1 MQFRFDKATLNPLP
15 MKIQTFPQKGCFL
28 FISFSL
34 MLTMLWAG
42 DPEQAQE
49 AAPSAA
55 HKGPVATWMT
65 AAVEAAAKGNV
76 AKADS
81 LAMLAIAEAEMRYD
95 ETLILESLLVLF
107 SLPPSD
113 ERTHSLSLHLD
124 RLESLTRK
132 RPGDI
137 LKWQG
142 LHKLSAYYQSRFEFE
157 KALTYAYQALALSDQ
172 LSDKRLKANSLL
184 SVGRCLEDKK
194 SKLDA
199 FRYYA
204 SALATARM
212 LREEPLLLDVY
223 QAFSRFYN
231 FQRMYDKAVEYKLM
245 ELHLLQQQLPHDS
258 LAIMQVY
265 YDLEGISLHSRGS
278 LNVESLKRII
288 RFAEREHHP
297 GLRDQSLA
305 LIRTYLINAEDVDAL
320 YRFYNVEFPDYLVLL
335 ESESP
340 LTYIRLKALFSEFEG
355 DFEMAERYYEEAR
368 AEMIHHPNLILQSH
382 FFLRLAE
389 FMSRQE
395 RLEEAI
401 SNAGLALSLAERASW
416 PDYALRATKL
426 LEVLSLRQNDYESA
440 WKYAVRTRALSD
452 SIQALAKSEDLMMI
466 ELENAERMEAMEAA
480 RKAEE
485 IKRRNNIQYTA
496 IIIAIFSLFV
506 LLILLGSVRVPK
518 WSIQALGF
526 FAFIFLFEFI
536 ILVADYEIHHLT
548 HGVPWKMLGIKVV
561 LIAFL
566 LPFHHWVEKKVVH
579 YLLRKKL
586 IRLSGFSIKRIFQN
600 IWHSV
605 FGH

>member
-1 MQFRFDKATLNPLP
+1 

-28 FISFSL
+28 FINFFL
-34 MLTMLWAG
+34 LLTMLRAG

-55 HKGPVATWMT
+55 QKGPVAAWMT

-81 LAMLAIAEAEMRYD
+81 LAMLAIAEAEMSYD
-95 ETLILESLLVLF
+95 ETLILESLITLF

-113 ERTHSLSLHLD
+113 ERTHSLSHHLD

-132 RPGDI
+132 RPGDV

-157 KALTYAYQALALSDQ
+157 KALDYAYQALALSDQ

-245 ELHLLQQQLPHDS
+245 ELHLLQQLPHDS

-278 LNVESLKRII
+278 LNLESLKRII
-288 RFAEREHHP
+288 RFAERKHQP

-305 LIRTYLINAEDVDAL
+305 LIRTYLINTDDVATL
-320 YRFYNVEFPDYLVLL
+320 YRFYNVDFPEYLSLL
-335 ESESP
+335 EKESP
-340 LTYIRLKALFSEFEG
+340 LTYIRLKAIFSEFEG
-355 DFEMAERYYEEAR
+355 DFTQ
-368 AEMIHHPNLILQSH
+368 AEMYYSEAEKEMRQHPNLILQSH

-389 FMSRQE
+389 FMSRQD
-395 RLEEAI
+395 RLEDAI
-401 SNAGLALSLAERASW
+401 NNAGLALSLAERASW

-426 LEVLSLRQNDYESA
+426 LEVLSLRQADYQAA
-440 WKYAVRTRALSD
+440 WKYAVRTRGLSD
-452 SIQALAKSEDLMMI
+452 SIQALARSEDLLMI

-566 LPFHHWVEKKVVH
+566 LPFHHWVEKKVVQ

-586 IRLSGFSIKRIFQN
+586 IRLSGFSFKRIFQN
-600 IWHSV
+600 IWQTV